1 MVCSYEVATGD
12 SAPNG
17 VAIAA
22 NKLSGG
28 AITATG
34 STTNT
39 ADLDHAAVA
48 IDAGHEVDGIR
59 PTLVTTG
66 ANAPTTSTDGTQ
78 VILTFD
84 EDIGSVTPSLI
95 TIEGNSVAL
104 STSGESISGPT
115 VELTL
120 TTALTD
126 STTNLTV
133 ALAVE
138 AVEDGAG
145 NGNLALA
152 ATPVTNAVV
161 STATTPTVTGVA
173 LTSTTAPYGIG
184 EDVEATVTFSAAV
197 DISGSPKLELNFD
210 GAAKEA
216 DCATGTNTTTMVCSY
231 TVLVNDSAPN
241 GVAIA
246 ANKLSGGTITAIGST
261 TAAVLTH
268 SAVAIQAGHKVDG
281 IRPTLVTSG
290 ANAPT
295 TSADGTQVILTFSEA
310 VPGVNRF
317 NITIAIGGGNVAQ
330 TSAARTAGTTVEL
343 DLSTVIDATV
353 TLTVALAGSAVFDG
367 AGNGNLA
374 RAATAVTNAVGATT
388 TVSGTARILVSN
400 VSQLSDNSANL
411 SGNDHAQLF
420 HTSANTGSNTGGW
433 TLTSLIVVS
442 EDAEGDDFDVEVCE
456 ADTTANEFPTS
467 ACTALTRPASF
478 TAGQPGVHPRR
489 PRPFGEQQLRGGDQA
504 GRQRERHARLHHR
517 RWRRPDRPHGL
528 EHQELLLLEQQRHVA
543 ESRRAERGTPVH
555 RQWL

>member
-1 MVCSYEVATGD
+1 M
-12 SAPNG
+12 
-17 VAIAA
+17 
-22 NKLSGG
+22 
-28 AITATG
+28 
-34 STTNT
+34 
-39 ADLDHAAVA
+39 
-48 IDAGHEVDGIR
+48 
-59 PTLVTTG
+59 
-66 ANAPTTSTDGTQ
+66 
-78 VILTFD
+78 
-84 EDIGSVTPSLI
+84 
-95 TIEGNSVAL
+95 
-104 STSGESISGPT
+104 
-115 VELTL
+115 
-120 TTALTD
+120 
-126 STTNLTV
+126 
-133 ALAVE
+133 
-138 AVEDGAG
+138 
-145 NGNLALA
+145 
-152 ATPVTNAVV
+152 
-161 STATTPTVTGVA
+161 
-173 LTSTTAPYGIG
+173 
-184 EDVEATVTFSAAV
+184 
-197 DISGSPKLELNFD
+197 
-210 GAAKEA
+210 
-216 DCATGTNTTTMVCSY
+216 MVCSY

-246 ANKLSGGTITAIGST
+246 ADKLSGGTITATGST

-268 SAVAIQAGHKVDG
+268 SALAINANHKVDG

-353 TLTVALAGSAVFDG
+353 TLTVALGGSAVFDG

-467 ACTALTRPASF
+467 TCTALTRPASF
-478 TAGQPGVHPRR
+478 TAGSLEFTHAGLALSANSNYVVVIKQDGSGSVTLDSTTAAGEDPTGLTGWSIKNYFYWNNSGMWQNQGGQNEVLQFTVNGYERALVFVTAPTVTFVALTSAPGSDNTYAIGEDVEATVTFSAAVDISGAPRLELDFDGTAKMAACATGTSVTTMVCR
-489 PRPFGEQQLRGGDQA
+489 YTVAVGDLVPTGTTGHGIAIGANKLTGGTIY
-504 GRQRERHARLHHR
+504 GHR
-517 RWRRPDRPHGL
+517 
-528 EHQELLLLEQQRHVA
+528 
-543 ESRRAERGTPVH
+543 
-555 RQWL
+555 